1 MKKIIA
7 LAAAAMLV
15 MPAVAKDKDKKK
27 EADKDS
33 LIFTTIIAHPV
44 TNIKNQNSS
53 GTCWAY
59 SSLAFLESEAI
70 KKHPEM
76 KDDLDL
82 CESFLI
88 SKTYVDRADK
98 HIRTHGDASFSQG
111 GSFEDALYCM
121 EHYGLIPEGIMPY
134 PITEYGDSLFNF
146 RSLFPPMEAYLK
158 SIAPKDAKKIL
169 PFHLFVQNW
178 GIM

>member
-53 GTCWAY
+53 GTCWA
-59 SSLAFLESEAI
+59 
-70 KKHPEM
+70 
-76 KDDLDL
+76 
-82 CESFLI
+82 
-88 SKTYVDRADK
+88 
-98 HIRTHGDASFSQG
+98 
-111 GSFEDALYCM
+111 
-121 EHYGLIPEGIMPY
+121 
-134 PITEYGDSLFNF
+134 
-146 RSLFPPMEAYLK
+146 
-158 SIAPKDAKKIL
+158 
-169 PFHLFVQNW
+169 
-178 GIM
+178 

>member
-1 MKKIIA
+1 MKKIIIAA
-7 LAAAAMLV
+7 LATLAI
-15 MPAVAKDKDKKK
+15 MPADAKK
-27 EADKDS
+27 EKKEVDKDS
-33 LIFTTIIAHPV
+33 LIFTTIIENPV
-44 TNIKNQNSS
+44 TSIKNQNSS
-53 GTCWAY
+53 GTCWSY

-98 HIRTHGDASFSQG
+98 HIRTHGDASFAQG

-121 EHYGLIPEGIMPY
+121 EH
-134 PITEYGDSLFNF
+134 
-146 RSLFPPMEAYLK
+146 
-158 SIAPKDAKKIL
+158 
-169 PFHLFVQNW
+169 
-178 GIM
+178 